1 MPEKQARVYHI
12 SEIRHAKELDKFIS
26 DQAERR
32 GEWAE
37 VARLNKQMDRL
48 GKSFAVTSV
57 LFMLA
62 VIIAQGGIM
71 MGWW

>member
-1 MPEKQARVYHI
+1 MPEQQARVYHI
-12 SEIRHAKELDKFIS
+12 SEIRYTKEMDKFIS
-26 DQAERR
+26 DQAVKR

-48 GKSFAVTSV
+48 GRSFAVVSSF
-57 LFMLA
+57 LGLA
-62 VIIAQGGIM
+62 VIVAQGGIM